1 MNKLQVGVFLLLSLP
16 HLTTCSNKKVL
27 ECFAVD
33 FDGNNADPMSNNNP
47 DFTGCGGGKLVT
59 GMVEV
64 DLGSNDQ
71 PVLTSKVSNQF
82 HGAQWFAEWWNG
94 GTTTQNFWIT
104 LELEKDPNS
113 LKWIHEPKDKKGRK
127 TKFYPLGHKGFAHDK
142 PSLGGA
148 LFSIRCT
155 SEFIYKK
162 GDTFLFTGDDDVWIF
177 INRKLVVDLG
187 GVHDKE
193 TGGVSVD
200 SLGLTE
206 GCRYSLHLFQADRC
220 CCGSNFYFETS
231 MEPIRGD
238 ESADG
243 ICPNSQYENDICENN
258 EQCYNHGTVAGKSFC
273 DSTKGKNGA
282 FGTCQLVAGGG
293 GTTTTGG
300 TTSAITSCI
309 TSYST

>member
-1 MNKLQVGVFLLLSLP
+1 MNKLAVRIVFLLSLP
-16 HLTTCSNKKVL
+16 HLTSTKKIL

-33 FDGNNADPMSNNNP
+33 FDGNNQGPMSNNNP
-47 DFTGCGGGKLVT
+47 DFTTCGGGNNKKVT

-71 PVLTSKVSNQF
+71 PVLTSKVNQQF

-155 SEFIYKK
+155 SEFIYN
-162 GDTFLFTGDDDVWIF
+162 GDETFMFEGDDDVWIF

-187 GVHDKE
+187 GIHGPMS
-193 TGGVSVD
+193 GGVNAND
-200 SLGLTE
+200 LGLTK
-206 GCRYSLHLFQADRC
+206 GCRYPLHLFQADRC

-231 MEPIRGD
+231 LTPVARGAS
-238 ESADG
+238 EG
-243 ICPNSQYENDICENN
+243 LCPNTQFK
-258 EQCYNHGTVAGKSFC
+258 A
-273 DSTKGKNGA
+273 
-282 FGTCQLVAGGG
+282 
-293 GTTTTGG
+293 
-300 TTSAITSCI
+300 
-309 TSYST
+309 